1 MRATDVRKWIRGNAK
16 FLAFVLLFGVF
27 RTAIADWNPIP
38 SASMHPNLLE
48 GDVVLVNRL
57 AFDVKVPLTDVI
69 VAHTGN
75 PQRGDIVT
83 FFSPE
88 NGMRLIKRVIGLP
101 GDRIE
106 MRGKRLFVNGVAAT
120 YDDLGLADEPL
131 ARGVKA
137 LHLEEA
143 LPSGKDM
150 ADSRHEIQWLVRR
163 AERDDFGPIEVPADH
178 YLMLGDNR
186 DNSEDSRWFGLVP
199 REKLI
204 GRAERILVSADYKDT
219 WALRFARFGKSL
231 Y

>member
-1 MRATDVRKWIRGNAK
+1 MRATRLGKWIRGNAK

-48 GDVVLVNRL
+48 GDVVFVNRL
-57 AFDVKVPLTDVI
+57 AFNVKVPLTDVV
-69 VAHTGN
+69 VAHTGE
-75 PQRGDIVT
+75 PKRGDIAT

-88 NGMRLIKRVIGLP
+88 NGTRLIKRVIGLP
-101 GDRIE
+101 GDTIE
-106 MRGKRLFVNGVAAT
+106 MRGKRLYVNGVVAS
-120 YDDLGLADEPL
+120 YDELGLADEPL
-131 ARGVKA
+131 APRGVKA
-137 LHLEEA
+137 LHLEEET
-143 LPSGKDM
+143 GEN
-150 ADSRHEIQWLVRR
+150 RHEIQWLVRR
-163 AERDDFGPIEVPADH
+163 GQRDDFGPLTIPADR
-178 YLMLGDNR
+178 YMMLGDNR

>member
-1 MRATDVRKWIRGNAK
+1 MTTKRVRKWLRSNAK
-16 FLAFVLLFGVF
+16 FLAFILLFGVF

-48 GDVVLVNRL
+48 GDVVFVNRL
-57 AFDVKVPLTDVI
+57 AFDVKVPLTDAI
-69 VAHTGN
+69 IAHTGD
-75 PQRGDIVT
+75 PKRGDIVT
-83 FFSPE
+83 FSSPE
-88 NGMRLIKRVIGLP
+88 NGTRLIKRVIGLP
-101 GDRIE
+101 GDTIE
-106 MRGKRLFVNGVAAT
+106 MRGKRLYVDGVKADYAE
-120 YDDLGLADEPL
+120 LGLADEPL
-131 ARGVKA
+131 APSGVKA
-137 LHLEEA
+137 LHLEEET
-143 LPSGKDM
+143 
-150 ADSRHEIQWLVRR
+150 ADNRHEIQWLVRR
-163 AERDDFGPIEVPADH
+163 GQRDDFGPLAIPADH

>member
-1 MRATDVRKWIRGNAK
+1 MRATRLGKWIRGNAK

-48 GDVVLVNRL
+48 GDVVFVNRL
-57 AFDVKVPLTDVI
+57 AFNVKVPLTDVV
-69 VAHTGN
+69 VAHTGD
-75 PQRGDIVT
+75 PKRGDIVT

-88 NGMRLIKRVIGLP
+88 NGTRLIKRVIGLP
-101 GDRIE
+101 GDTIE
-106 MRGKRLFVNGVAAT
+106 MRGKRLYVNGVVAS
-120 YDDLGLADEPL
+120 YDELGLADEPL
-131 ARGVKA
+131 APRGVKA
-137 LHLEEA
+137 LHLEEET
-143 LPSGKDM
+143 GEN
-150 ADSRHEIQWLVRR
+150 RHEIQWLVRR
-163 AERDDFGPIEVPADH
+163 GQRDDFGPLTIPADR
-178 YLMLGDNR
+178 YMMLGDNR

>member
-1 MRATDVRKWIRGNAK
+1 MTTKRVRTWLRGNAK
-16 FLAFVLLFGVF
+16 FIAFVLLFGVF

-48 GDVVLVNRL
+48 GDVVFVNRL

-69 VAHTGN
+69 VAHTGD
-75 PQRGDIVT
+75 PKRGDIVT
-83 FFSPE
+83 FSSPE
-88 NGMRLIKRVIGLP
+88 NGTRLIKRVIGLP
-101 GDRIE
+101 GDTIE
-106 MRGKRLFVNGVAAT
+106 MRGKRLYVDGVKADYAE
-120 YDDLGLADEPL
+120 LGLADEPL
-131 ARGVKA
+131 APSGVKA
-137 LHLEEA
+137 LHLEEETTQN
-143 LPSGKDM
+143 
-150 ADSRHEIQWLVRR
+150 RHEIQWLVRR
-163 AERDDFGPIEVPADH
+163 GQRDDFGPLTIPADH

-219 WALRFARFGKSL
+219 WALRFGRFGKSL